1 MEGTRALLPKGD
13 LWRTAH
19 VIFVTVGSDKGFP
32 RLLHAVDCLKVRGLI
47 QGDVLLQ
54 IGRTPDFSS
63 AVCSVVRFLSPAEYE
78 QRMRNATVVICHGGA
93 GTMIQ
98 ALQAGKVPI
107 VMPRRVKYGEHVDDH
122 QLEGAQE
129 LAAAGRIILV
139 QEPKEL
145 PAAIQIARSR
155 SAPPPVRPVRMI
167 ELVSRAIEDLLVCRV

>member
-1 MEGTRALLPKGD
+1 
-13 LWRTAH
+13 
-19 VIFVTVGSDKGFP
+19 
-32 RLLHAVDCLKVRGLI
+32 
-47 QGDVLLQ
+47 
-54 IGRTPDFSS
+54 
-63 AVCSVVRFLSPAEYE
+63 VRFLSPAEYE